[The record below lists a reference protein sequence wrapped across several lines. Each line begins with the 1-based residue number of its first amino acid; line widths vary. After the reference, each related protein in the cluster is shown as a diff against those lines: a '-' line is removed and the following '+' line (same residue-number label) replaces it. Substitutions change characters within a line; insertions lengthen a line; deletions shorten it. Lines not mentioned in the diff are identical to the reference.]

1 MSYESDRA
9 LRFQQSTSG
18 QIRILIIQTVVT
30 TSSQLTTYI
39 FVVPAFPAVTYG
51 TVAGRSGA
59 GARGTRAPST
69 LGWEWLRGVALP
81 CPTQREVQ
89 EWLHGLNIWVALPCP
104 AQREVQ
110 AMFGIERIRGVEEI
124 VIWLDALLV
133 SALLAYICHEL
144 QHDTHLKSTHV
155 L

>member
-69 LGWEWLRGVALP
+69 LGWEWLRG
-81 CPTQREVQ
+81 
-89 EWLHGLNIWVALPCP
+89 
-104 AQREVQ
+104 
-110 AMFGIERIRGVEEI
+110 
-124 VIWLDALLV
+124 LL
-133 SALLAYICHEL
+133 Y
-144 QHDTHLKSTHV
+144 HV
-155 L
+155 LPSVKFRSGYTG